1 MPESPQEAS
10 QQYGYLRAA
19 QAAAAALN
27 VPGKVNLVDGIIQEV
42 PAPSLMDLSSG
53 SRQKIMS
60 APISQ
65 AAGNDKLE
73 KALAIIESAKM
84 TQDYFYVKIPA
95 GISDFD
101 AIDSMNHLFRER
113 FASLRRDAMDMADLP
128 WILKLESVTRR
139 DINTPR
145 KIPIYF
151 LVKGTRNKSY
161 DEQLELVDKL
171 GLVPADPVEQMLTA
185 LAYGFIHPGVDPFR
199 SQLVRGKVPDSA
211 LFNTNSHGL
220 RTFPLSGGR
229 CPIAS
234 MSALPAIV
242 K

>member
-1 MPESPQEAS
+1 M
-10 QQYGYLRAA
+10 
-19 QAAAAALN
+19 
-27 VPGKVNLVDGIIQEV
+27 PGKVNLVDGIIQEV
-42 PAPSLMDLSSG
+42 PAPSLVDLSSG

-65 AAGNDKLE
+65 AAGNDKRE

-84 TQDYFYVKIPA
+84 TQEYFYVKIPG

-101 AIDSMNHLFRER
+101 AIDLMNRLFRER

-128 WILKLESVTRR
+128 WIMKLESVTRR

-161 DEQLELVDKL
+161 DEQLELVDQL
-171 GLVPADPVEQMLTA
+171 GLVPADPVEQVLTA
-185 LAYGFIHPGVDPFR
+185 LACGFIHPGVDPFR
-199 SQLVRGKVPDSA
+199 SQLVRGKVPDST
-211 LFNTNSHGL
+211 LFNTDSHGL

>member
-1 MPESPQEAS
+1 MSDSNTNNTAP
-10 QQYGYLRAA
+10 YDYLRAA

-27 VPGKVNLVDGIIQEV
+27 PPGQVELIDGIIREV
-42 PAPSLMDLSSG
+42 PAPALKELSSG
-53 SRQKIMS
+53 SRQKIIE
-60 APISQ
+60 APISP
-65 AAGNDKLE
+65 AARDEKLQ
-73 KALAIIESAKM
+73 KALAILESAKM
-84 TQDYFYVKIPA
+84 TQEYFYVKIPA

-113 FASLRRDAMDMADLP
+113 FASLRRDAMDSADLP
-128 WILKLESVTRR
+128 WILKLDSVTKR

-145 KIPIYF
+145 KIPIFF

-161 DEQLELVDKL
+161 EEQLELIDNL
-171 GLVPADPVEQMLTA
+171 GLVPADPIEQLLTA
-185 LAYGFIHPGVDPFR
+185 MAYGFVHPGVDPFR
-199 SQLVRGKVPDSA
+199 SQLVRGSVPDSA
-211 LFNTNSHGL
+211 LFNTTTHGL

>member
-1 MPESPQEAS
+1 MPEYSQEAS

-19 QAAAAALN
+19 QAAAELN
-27 VPGKVNLVDGIIQEV
+27 VPRKVDLVDKIIQEV
-42 PAPSLMDLSSG
+42 PVPSLMNLSSS
-53 SRQKIMS
+53 SRQKILS

-65 AAGNDKLE
+65 ADGNDKLE

-95 GISDFD
+95 SISDFD

-113 FASLRRDAMDMADLP
+113 FASLRRDAMDMADLT
-128 WILKLESVTRR
+128 WILKLDSVTQR

-171 GLVPADPVEQMLTA
+171 GLVPADPVEQILTA

-220 RTFPLSGGR
+220 RTFPLSGSR